1 MVVGEIEI
9 GTDVLIIGS
18 GPAGYTAAIRCGRLG
33 LDATLAGPQ
42 LGGVCLHL
50 GCIPVKA
57 LMHSL
62 DLAIDARESSV
73 FGVDEQA
80 TIDLKRAQEWKGKVI
95 RRLEGGIREMLK
107 ESDVDVM
114 EGICSFQSSTTAIVK
129 GSHGS
134 QHIEFKRAVIATGS
148 HFRMPEG
155 IRMDGTRVTNP
166 YGLIQLD
173 KAPRQVVVLGAGLG
187 GLTTASL
194 LAKMGSEVMLVFKGQ
209 TPVRA
214 VDDDILQPALQWL
227 EKNKVR
233 LVPGA
238 TWQVSP
244 DGMSVKINSKAG
256 AEELKPEKVIFATPQ
271 EANTGSLNLNSTK
284 VKLDEKG
291 FVVVDGDFRTADP
304 NIFAIGD
311 VLGGA
316 RNASTAFREGLSV
329 ANILA
334 GKPGLPDYQ
343 SVPYTMYTEPPIAAA
358 GMTENQARE
367 KGLDS
372 RRRQGALHG
381 QRCGRVVGQRGGYS
395 QSRGRQGF
403 PPHPGRAGR
412 REELDR
418 HHRRRH
424 PGHRDGRA
432 AGGHCADVASA
443 SRVMRSTL
451 GSLCPRCGAVDELEA
466 RALT

>member
-80 TIDLKRAQEWKGKVI
+80 TLDLKRAQEWKSKVI

-155 IRMDGTRVTNP
+155 VRMDGTRVTNP

-194 LAKMGSEVMLVFKGQ
+194 LAKMGSEVTLVFKGK

-244 DGMSVKINSKAG
+244 DGLSVKINSKAG

-291 FVVVDGDFRTADP
+291 FVVVDGDFRTADT

-329 ANILA
+329 ANVLA

-343 SVPYTMYTEPPIAAA
+343 GVPYTMYTEPPIAAA
-358 GMTENQARE
+358 GLTENQARE
-367 KGLDS
+367 KGLDI
-372 RRRQGALHG
+372 
-381 QRCGRVVGQRGGYS
+381 VVGKAPYTANGAAALSGNVAGMAKVVADRASHRILGVQVVGKNSTDIIAEGILAVEMGARLEDLS
-395 QSRGRQGF
+395 LTLH
-403 PPHPGRAGR
+403 PHP
-412 REELDR
+412 ELCEVLWEACA
-418 HHRRRH
+418 
-424 PGHRDGRA
+424 RA
-432 AGGHCADVASA
+432 AGL
-443 SRVMRSTL
+443 STNFRP
-451 GSLCPRCGAVDELEA
+451 GK
-466 RALT
+466 